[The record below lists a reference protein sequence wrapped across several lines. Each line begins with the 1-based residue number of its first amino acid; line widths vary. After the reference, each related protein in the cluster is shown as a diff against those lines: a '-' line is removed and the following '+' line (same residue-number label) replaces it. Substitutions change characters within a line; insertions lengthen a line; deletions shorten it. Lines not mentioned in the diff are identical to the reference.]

1 MGAALRVVRVL
12 KYRGEGTRTPLP
24 GGAPPPY
31 TEVNVKCLVC
41 LVLVMCP
48 PLKNPTF
55 TVFYPSSR
63 IVCFISFLYLV
74 SGNQAPFSTYTRFT
88 EVKGRPPFQILVQT

>member
-55 TVFYPSSR
+55 GCFLSEFTYCVFYFF
-63 IVCFISFLYLV
+63 FI
-74 SGNQAPFSTYTRFT
+74 PC
-88 EVKGRPPFQILVQT
+88 EW